1 MESNDYN
8 DSPYKD
14 MSAVALTRRM
24 RALVDRMEEYD
35 KGKKALQKEYD
46 AIRKVWL
53 PQAMDDEGLTNMNI
67 DGVGR
72 VAVRSDLY
80 VSIPAAARDVAY
92 DWLRG
97 TGHGGIIKE
106 TVHAGTLRSTVKEM
120 LRKGE
125 ALPDHEVL
133 KVTPFDIAVLTK
145 SKENS

>member
-1 MESNDYN
+1 VESEQPVN
-8 DSPYKD
+8 PYEG
-14 MSAVALTRRM
+14 MTANAITRRM
-24 RALVDRMEEYD
+24 KEVSDRIDQYD
-35 KGKKALQKEYD
+35 EVKKKLQKEYD
-46 AIRKVWL
+46 ALRKMWL
-53 PQAMDDEGLTNMNI
+53 PMAMDSEGLSNMNI

-72 VAVRSDLY
+72 VALRSDIY

-97 TGHGGIIKE
+97 TGHGGIIKQ

-125 ALPDHEVL
+125 ALPDPEVL

-145 SKENS
+145 QKES